1 MTATLLRLLVASAVV
16 ALSTAA
22 KFDVTAYGAVGDGSH
37 DDTAAIA
44 KALSAAAA
52 AATSSA
58 PATVLVPAGKT
69 FLTGPLNMS
78 SFMTLEVEGTLK
90 AKSGNNTAD
99 GITAWPQLPPLPSYG
114 NSRDNWGA
122 YLQYQAFVYAH
133 TATDIAI
140 NGTGTI
146 DGSGEWWWG
155 NLKNRSAVPSGRPNL
170 IQFVNVKGLEVTG
183 VTLFNSPFWCLH
195 PVQSQD
201 IHVHHMKIRSRM
213 YAPNSDGV
221 DPDSCRNVMIEH
233 NDISTGDDG
242 IAIKAGACGSA
253 KQSGGGALKGGPTPL
268 RCADEKR
275 FSDGTFRTQNVTVR

>member
-155 NLKNRSAVPSGRPNL
+155 NLKNRSAVPSGWPNL
-170 IQFVNVKGLEVTG
+170 IQFVNVKGIEVCSPWRF
-183 VTLFNSPFWCLH
+183 VT
-195 PVQSQD
+195 
-201 IHVHHMKIRSRM
+201 SRLVLSLCVLVTIYCM
-213 YAPNSDGV
+213 LA
-221 DPDSCRNVMIEH
+221 NVYCI
-233 NDISTGDDG
+233 
-242 IAIKAGACGSA
+242 
-253 KQSGGGALKGGPTPL
+253 LK
-268 RCADEKR
+268 
-275 FSDGTFRTQNVTVR
+275 FSI